1 LLSPFQ
7 LAHLFIDYLDVTDL
21 ISLINSIWLSL
32 HHLTHITKY
41 LIHAWHFRQMVLT
54 KVTIYQQLL
63 IVESKLKL
71 RFYYSTN
78 IN

>member
-1 LLSPFQ
+1 
-7 LAHLFIDYLDVTDL
+7 
-21 ISLINSIWLSL
+21 
-32 HHLTHITKY
+32 
-41 LIHAWHFRQMVLT
+41 MVLT